1 VDVYVHEKN
10 LDGTLKELH
19 RASDGPWGGTL
30 VDDNFIA
37 WLSTMFGEDT
47 MERLKNDEIRD
58 YFDLLRAFEMSK
70 RNELPDSTKT
80 INFRMPVSLREFYT
94 ESNSENIVQK
104 IQRMDLKNEVNFKRD
119 TFRVSPDVVRS

>member
-1 VDVYVHEKN
+1 
-10 LDGTLKELH
+10 
-19 RASDGPWGGTL
+19 
-30 VDDNFIA
+30 
-37 WLSTMFGEDT
+37 MFGEDT